1 MRKLSAF
8 LATLMWVCIQAAAP
22 LAAQEWPTRPVTMVV
37 VYPPGGTVDIAGR
50 ILAARLSEVL
60 GQQVIVENVSGAAGM
75 NGTDRVVRAAPD
87 GYQFA
92 LADVGPIAISQT
104 IHKKPLYNS
113 ATDLTPVGLIAI
125 LPSVVIARKNFP
137 ANNLQELA
145 AYAKANLGRI
155 LYASSGTGGLNHL
168 ACTLLNKAIG
178 ANGTYVPYRGG
189 AAAIQ
194 DLIGG
199 RIDFLCTS
207 TPGAAPQI
215 EGGLVKGLAVM
226 THERSPRLPN
236 LPSADEQGFTD
247 IEAYLWLGFFFPK
260 GTPAAIVK
268 KLNAAIITTMNTPA
282 VEARLKDAGAELVA
296 PERRSPEY
304 LAKFVVSETKK
315 WAPIINA
322 AGLTGQ

>member
-1 MRKLSAF
+1 
-8 LATLMWVCIQAAAP
+8 MWVCIQAAAP

-37 VYPPGGTVDIAGR
+37 VYPPGGAVDIAGR

-60 GQQVIVENVSGAAGM
+60 GQQVVVENVSGAAGM

-113 ATDLTPVGLIAI
+113 ATDLTPVGLIAL

-189 AAAIQ
+189 Y
-194 DLIGG
+194 
-199 RIDFLCTS
+199 
-207 TPGAAPQI
+207 PGLDW
-215 EGGLVKGLAVM
+215 G
-226 THERSPRLPN
+226 TYRLP
-236 LPSADEQGFTD
+236 LHEHAGRGSAD
-247 IEAYLWLGFFFPK
+247 
-260 GTPAAIVK
+260 
-268 KLNAAIITTMNTPA
+268 
-282 VEARLKDAGAELVA
+282 R
-296 PERRSPEY
+296 RRSGEGTCCHD
-304 LAKFVVSETKK
+304 ARAVVIDPLKSGPT
-315 WAPIINA
+315 
-322 AGLTGQ
+322 